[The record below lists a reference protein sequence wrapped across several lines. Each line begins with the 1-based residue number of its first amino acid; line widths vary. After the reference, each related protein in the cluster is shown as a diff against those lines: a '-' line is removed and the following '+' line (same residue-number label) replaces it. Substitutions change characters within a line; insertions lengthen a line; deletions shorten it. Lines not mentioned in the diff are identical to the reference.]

1 MNFQDK
7 DTQKSEG
14 GLEEAVKGLPV
25 SRRWLLRNTAN
36 AAAGAIAVSALGA
49 GATAT
54 KAKAETTAAAGTSY
68 PEQHDAHA
76 DKPAGYVHSLHGWDT
91 I

>member
-1 MNFQDK
+1 MNRK
-7 DTQKSEG
+7 VNETPSHEG
-14 GLEEAVKGLPV
+14 GIEEAIKGLPV

-36 AAAGAIAVSALGA
+36 AAAGAIAASALGA
-49 GATAT
+49 SATQLE
-54 KAKAETTAAAGTSY
+54 AKSAAQSAAAMSASSGADEY
-68 PEQHDAHA
+68 V

>member
-1 MNFQDK
+1 MDRKMNDMQRV
-7 DTQKSEG
+7 EG
-14 GLEEAVKGLPV
+14 GIEEAIKGLPV

-36 AAAGAIAVSALGA
+36 AAAGAIAASALGA
-49 GATAT
+49 GAARLDAQS
-54 KAKAETTAAAGTSY
+54 KAQAPAAHASAAVD
-68 PEQHDAHA
+68 EHA

>member
-1 MNFQDK
+1 MDRK
-7 DTQKSEG
+7 HIETASSAG
-14 GLEEAVKGLPV
+14 IEEAIKGLPV

-49 GATAT
+49 GAGA
-54 KAKAETTAAAGTSY
+54 AKLEVQPTTTVTPPEVEAEQGG
-68 PEQHDAHA
+68 DR
-76 DKPAGYVHSLHGWDT
+76 PAGYVHSLHGWDT

>member
-1 MNFQDK
+1 MDRSVK
-7 DTQKSEG
+7 TQQG
-14 GLEEAVKGLPV
+14 GIEEAIKGLPV

-36 AAAGAIAVSALGA
+36 AAAGVIAASALGA
-49 GATAT
+49 GAAKVESQSAAHAMPAVSAAVAT
-54 KAKAETTAAAGTSY
+54 
-68 PEQHDAHA
+68 DAHA